1 MARINNVKIPEECT
15 FEIEGNNLVV
25 KGPKGESSREIS
37 DRSISISQKDGEL
50 VIKHEKTGKK
60 AKKMVNSLKAHVKN
74 MIKGVNE
81 GFEYKLKVCSG
92 HFPMNVSKKGN
103 QLEVKNFI
111 GEAVPR
117 KLDLPND
124 VNVKVQG
131 EDIHV
136 DGINK
141 ERVGQVA
148 ASIED
153 LTKRRGFDK
162 RIFQDGI
169 YIVEKDGRKLV

>member
-1 MARINNVKIPEECT
+1 MARNDNISIPKDCT
-15 FEIEGNNLVV
+15 LEIQDTTITI
-25 KGPKGESSREIS
+25 KGPKGEASREVS
-37 DRSISISQKDGEL
+37 DKSITIKKDNDTL
-50 VIKHEKTGKK
+50 ILTHDKTGKK
-60 AKKMVNSLKAHVKN
+60 AKKILNSLKAHVRN
-74 MIKGVNE
+74 MIKGVND
-81 GFEYKLKVCSG
+81 GFEYKLKICSG
-92 HFPMNVSKKGN
+92 HFPMNVNKKGN

-117 KLDLPND
+117 QLDLPED
-124 VNVKVQG
+124 VDVKVQG

-136 DGINK
+136 NGVNK

-148 ASIED
+148 ASIEN

-169 YIVEKDGRKLV
+169 YIVEKDGKKLV